1 MDDIQLPRHVID
13 RLEHRWA
20 NRLQQDAKAWSG
32 EKASAVRYAMCSP
45 TVRET
50 SLSPSNVLAVLRMRL
65 GSNRPKTSKA
75 MDDPYDLVLGM
86 FALAIAAVMLVAG
99 ELYL

>member
-32 EKASAVRYAMCSP
+32 ERGRSVRLQQVQSYGRRDIP
-45 TVRET
+45 VTVRR
-50 SLSPSNVLAVLRMRL
+50 SRR
-65 GSNRPKTSKA
+65 
-75 MDDPYDLVLGM
+75 
-86 FALAIAAVMLVAG
+86 AADAPRF
-99 ELYL
+99 E

>member
-32 EKASAVRYAMCSP
+32 EKDRAVRSRQVQCYGP
-45 TVRET
+45 RGIPVTVRRARRAADA
-50 SLSPSNVLAVLRMRL
+50 LS
-65 GSNRPKTSKA
+65 
-75 MDDPYDLVLGM
+75 
-86 FALAIAAVMLVAG
+86 F
-99 ELYL
+99 E